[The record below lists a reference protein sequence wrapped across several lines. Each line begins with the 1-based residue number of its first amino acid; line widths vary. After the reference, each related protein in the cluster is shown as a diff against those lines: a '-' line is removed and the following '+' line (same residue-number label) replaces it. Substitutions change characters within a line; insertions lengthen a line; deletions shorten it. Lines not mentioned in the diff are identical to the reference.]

1 MIVNFFLLCTEYIH
15 LKLEHPLKLIVWLV
29 VKQYRP
35 TNMFFVKSCLTFGVP
50 NSQML
55 KKLKSSAELKKD
67 HQFFGILIPQNVDL
81 IKSFQNEMQ
90 KFWK

>member
-55 KKLKSSAELKKD
+55 KKLKSSVEL
-67 HQFFGILIPQNVDL
+67 
-81 IKSFQNEMQ
+81 Q
-90 KFWK
+90 KNTNFLAF